1 MRAADYFQRRRAA
14 RDSDLSGPS
23 LGLPEA
29 ATISRN
35 TLAIINARFRQ
46 VPANNVCNMCA

>member
-23 LGLPEA
+23 PGLPA
-29 ATISRN
+29 ACS
-35 TLAIINARFRQ
+35 
-46 VPANNVCNMCA
+46 PC